1 MDIGIIVKCNEF
13 ESLCKQYSQSKI
25 TKRQTKQL
33 KRKLD
38 DVLYFIKKSDAE
50 DKEELFN
57 KYKSMYEKL
66 F

>member
-1 MDIGIIVKCNEF
+1 M
-13 ESLCKQYSQSKI
+13 
-25 TKRQTKQL
+25 TKHQAKQL

-57 KYKSMYEKL
+57 KYKNMYEKL